1 MFFRECVCITQASGI
16 ENISTYS
23 WFLLQFRPAHWTI
36 SKMLHHTGR
45 FRIRRVVQAQLFQK
59 SNPDAHYAN
68 AAYKFM
74 RERVV
79 KTRQNIAFFS
89 ADAKWKVP
97 IGESGYPIAVVTRG
111 KKVIVGLNAA
121 LQNKNLFVLVNWSL
135 RHQSRRSSYLP
146 RRSKDCLF
154 PLTKIN

>member
-1 MFFRECVCITQASGI
+1 
-16 ENISTYS
+16 
-23 WFLLQFRPAHWTI
+23 
-36 SKMLHHTGR
+36 
-45 FRIRRVVQAQLFQK
+45 
-59 SNPDAHYAN
+59 
-68 AAYKFM
+68 M

-89 ADAKWKVP
+89 ADAKCKVP

>member
-36 SKMLHHTGR
+36 SKMLHRTGR

-59 SNPDAHYAN
+59 SNPDDHYAN

-79 KTRQNIAFFS
+79 KTSQNIAFFS
-89 ADAKWKVP
+89 ADAKCKVP

-121 LQNKNLFVLVNWSL
+121 LKIKICLCWSIG
-135 RHQSRRSSYLP
+135 RYDSNPGGQANYHDGQ
-146 RRSKDCLF
+146 
-154 PLTKIN
+154 KIVFSL